1 MNVRTIIS
9 LALFFMVAAG
19 IGFFL
24 KDHPELI
31 GHVRGISLWS
41 MTLLLLLSVAT
52 LAANGY
58 SLRIFAR
65 KFDIHLKWTEWFGLA
80 TVTAMGNYLSPFSGG
95 MVARAAYLKNRHDF
109 PYAHFLSMLAS
120 NYLIAY
126 GVIGVAGVA
135 GMSTLSG
142 TESFSWLLVFFFLAI
157 LSAILLVLFL
167 PSASIGS
174 RHRLLRLMQQALAGM
189 KSIEL
194 DSVLLWKLV
203 SLTLFNVLV
212 GTCLF
217 IIAFHSIGTAV
228 PFRIALLIYLLTAC
242 TVLINITP
250 GNLGVQEAV
259 TSLAAGILGAGADM
273 GLLAALV
280 VRAVTII
287 AAFALGP
294 FFSYLLSKE
303 LIASRAASSSGA
315 EEIP

>member
-24 KDHPELI
+24 ENHPDLI
-31 GHVRGISLWS
+31 GHVRGISPWS
-41 MTLLLLLSVAT
+41 MILLFLLSVTT
-52 LAANGY
+52 LAANGLY
-58 SLRIFAR
+58 LRIFAR
-65 KFDIHLKWTEWFGLA
+65 KFDIRLKWTEWFGLA

-120 NYLIAY
+120 NYLIAF
-126 GVIGVAGVA
+126 GVIGVTGVA
-135 GMSTLSG
+135 VMSSLSG
-142 TESFSWLLVFFFLAI
+142 TDSFSWLLVFFFLTI

-167 PSASIGS
+167 PLASIGG
-174 RHRLLRLMQQALAGM
+174 RHRLLRLLQQALEGM
-189 KSIEL
+189 QFIER
-194 DSVLLWKLV
+194 DSALLWKLV

-212 GTCLF
+212 GACLF
-217 IIAFHSIGTAV
+217 IIAFHSIGTV
-228 PFRIALLIYLLTAC
+228 IPFRLAVLIYLLTAC

-280 VRAVTII
+280 VRAATIM

-303 LIASRAASSSGA
+303 LMASRTAPSSGT
-315 EEIP
+315 EGFP